1 MAAAATVT
9 SQVLIHILIST
20 LTCGRNQEV
29 DYVFYAKK
37 GKHLLA
43 TLFNSMEGTGSIA
56 HVLSIAAIRR
66 ALLW

>member
-1 MAAAATVT
+1 MF
-9 SQVLIHILIST
+9 L
-20 LTCGRNQEV
+20 
-29 DYVFYAKK
+29 YAKK
-37 GKHLLA
+37 GKQLLA